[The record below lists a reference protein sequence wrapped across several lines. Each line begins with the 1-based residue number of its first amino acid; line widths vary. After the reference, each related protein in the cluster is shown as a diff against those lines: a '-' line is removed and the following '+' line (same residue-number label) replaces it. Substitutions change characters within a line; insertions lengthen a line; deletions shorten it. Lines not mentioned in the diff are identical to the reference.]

1 MCVHGSGGRRS
12 EENYSHFAVQKLF
25 VSINDVLL
33 LLHDSVELRRRS
45 RDRSACSRPAKDIQA
60 LSKQAQT
67 VLYSVLLLKSLNL
80 TLADRVNSNSGA
92 SVAAAEKDTVCPAD
106 PPSK

>member
-1 MCVHGSGGRRS
+1 MKPLMCVHGSG
-12 EENYSHFAVQKLF
+12 EENYSCFAVEKLF
-25 VSINDVLL
+25 VSISDVLL
-33 LLHDSVELRRRS
+33 LRRGSMELRRRS
-45 RDRSACSRPAKDIQA
+45 RDRRACSRPAIDIQA

-80 TLADRVNSNSGA
+80 TRADRANSNSGA
-92 SVAAAEKDTVCPAD
+92 SVAAAEKDAVCPSD